1 MEDCIFCKIVNGEI
15 PCFKVYEDDRVLAFM
30 DINPI
35 SPGHTLIIPKNHAA
49 NLKEISE
56 EDLAAVHKASQK
68 VLTGI
73 ETALS
78 ASGVA
83 CVQLNGRGVNQVVM
97 HYHLHLIPKVPD
109 GPDLPVSK
117 WEIVPGNMDEIKLTA
132 EKIQSALN
140 KG

>member
-1 MEDCIFCKIVNGEI
+1 MEDCIFCKIVKGEI
-15 PCFKVYEDDRVLAFM
+15 PSFKVFEDDRVLAFM

-56 EDLAAVHKASQK
+56 EDLAAVHRASKK
-68 VLTGI
+68 VMAGI
-73 ETALS
+73 ESALN

-97 HYHLHLIPKVPD
+97 HYHLHLIPKVPE

-117 WEIVPGNMDEIKLTA
+117 WEIVPGDMNEINGNA
-132 EKIQSALN
+132 EKISSAI
-140 KG
+140 KKA